1 MIQVGQFQVIP
12 ILRIVAPGAILDAG
26 DGQELLLPGKQIPSG
41 AEVGDLVR
49 VFVYTDSDDRPIA
62 TTDTPLATAGEFAA
76 MEVMSVGRFGAFV
89 FMGLAKDLL
98 VPYRQMRQPLRIG
111 EKPVVHVLMDEQSK
125 RLTGTT
131 YYEKYL
137 KDADTELA
145 AGEEVDVLVA
155 DQTSLGFKV
164 IVNQQFRGMVYHNE
178 LVSKIVPGQKLTGWV
193 KTIREDG
200 KLDITLRRPGVDEFV
215 YAADL
220 IMRKLNQMGG
230 RLQLHDKS
238 SPEEIRS
245 ALGISKRTF
254 KAAVGNLMKEG
265 KVSTDAQ
272 GIFLR

>member
-98 VPYRQMRQPLRIG
+98 VPYRQMRQPLRTG

>member
-98 VPYRQMRQPLRIG
+98 VPYRQMRQPLRTG

-238 SPEEIRS
+238 SPDEIRS

>member
-62 TTDTPLATAGEFAA
+62 TTDIPLATAGEFAA

-98 VPYRQMRQPLRIG
+98 IPYRQMRQPLRTG
-111 EKPVVHVLMDEQSK
+111 EKPVVHVLIDEQSK

-131 YYEKYL
+131 YYDKYL
-137 KDADTELA
+137 KEAGDGLA

-193 KTIREDG
+193 KTIRDDG
-200 KLDITLRRPGVDEFV
+200 KLDVTLRRPGVDEFV

-238 SPEEIRS
+238 SPEVIRS

-254 KAAVGNLMKEG
+254 KAAVGSLMKEG

-272 GIFLR
+272 GVFLR

>member
-98 VPYRQMRQPLRIG
+98 IPYRQMRQPLRTG